1 MALDMALEHP
11 ELVRSLVLDEPPIM
25 HWLPDLP
32 GGAEAYAEFQAGLWE
47 PVGAAFRKGD
57 RELALRSSLKY
68 FVGADILDELPPEV
82 RQELEEN
89 LDGWEAFTTS
99 RDCFPMLDKTRGAQL
114 SMPILLLTAANT
126 LPTHQLINAE
136 LERLLPDA
144 KRVTI
149 ADATHE
155 MWAEQPEVCGEA
167 VESFLA
173 GQA

>member
-1 MALDMALEHP
+1 
-11 ELVRSLVLDEPPIM
+11 
-25 HWLPDLP
+25 
-32 GGAEAYAEFQAGLWE
+32 
-47 PVGAAFRKGD
+47 
-57 RELALRSSLKY
+57 
-68 FVGADILDELPPEV
+68 
-82 RQELEEN
+82 
-89 LDGWEAFTTS
+89 
-99 RDCFPMLDKTRGAQL
+99 MLDKTRVAQL

-155 MWAEQPEVCGEA
+155 MWAEQPEVCGVA